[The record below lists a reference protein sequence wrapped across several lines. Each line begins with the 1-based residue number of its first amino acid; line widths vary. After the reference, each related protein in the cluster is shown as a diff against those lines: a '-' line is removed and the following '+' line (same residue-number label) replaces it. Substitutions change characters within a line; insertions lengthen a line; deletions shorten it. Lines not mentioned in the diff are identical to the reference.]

1 MTDFYKMDPADW
13 DNGTA
18 RLSLEEEAAYLRIVN
33 SIHKHKAPVPHV
45 DRVLAGMF
53 RTSTRKARTLVSALV
68 DAGKI
73 VIEDGAIWND
83 RARSDLVHRG
93 FVSISRAESGAKGG
107 RKSAEV
113 RAKSLET
120 NEPDQ
125 AIASTREEKRREDID
140 TEAKASDASVDF
152 AKQLWDRGVS
162 FLGRHGT
169 QDKQART
176 LMGKWRKAYTDTDIF
191 EAFAACSKEGIID
204 PVPWITAKLAG
215 KDKLNGKSSRGEKFL
230 RSFLAGAEIPQ
241 GMDIGQDSDPSR
253 PLLARR

>member
-33 SIHKHKAPVPHV
+33 SIHKHKGPVPYV

-53 RTSTRKARTLVSALV
+53 RTSTRKARALVSALV
-68 DAGKI
+68 EAGK
-73 VIEDGAIWND
+73 VVVEDGAIWND

-93 FVSISRAESGAKGG
+93 FVSVSRAESGAKGG
-107 RKSAEV
+107 RKSAEL
-113 RAKSLET
+113 RAKALEN
-120 NEPDQ
+120 NEPPQ
-125 AIASTREEKRREDID
+125 AIASTREEKRREEV

-152 AKQLWDRGVS
+152 AKQLWDRGVA

-169 QDKQART
+169 PDKQARA
-176 LMGKWRKAYTDTDIF
+176 LIGKWRKAYQDTDIF
-191 EAFAACSKEGIID
+191 DAFAACSKEGIID
-204 PVPWITAKLAG
+204 PVPWITARLGG
-215 KDKLNGKSSRGEKFL
+215 KDKADGKSASRSAN
-230 RSFLAGAEIPQ
+230 RTRAFLAGASVAPRVDLGPCLDVAQ
-241 GMDIGQDSDPSR
+241 